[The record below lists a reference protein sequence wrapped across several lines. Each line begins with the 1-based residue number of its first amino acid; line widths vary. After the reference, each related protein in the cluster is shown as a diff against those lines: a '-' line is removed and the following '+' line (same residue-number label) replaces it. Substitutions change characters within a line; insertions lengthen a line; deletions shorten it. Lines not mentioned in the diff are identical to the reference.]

1 MKDTDWEIL
10 YRLYETPNMTKVADM
25 LYISQPSLT
34 KRVKSMEKDFGVKI
48 INRTSKGVKFTPEGE
63 YLHGIY
69 KRRKTWTIYL

>member
-34 KRVKSMEKDFGVKI
+34 KRVKVWKKI
-48 INRTSKGVKFTPEGE
+48 LELK
-63 YLHGIY
+63 
-69 KRRKTWTIYL
+69 

>member
-34 KRVKSMEKDFGVKI
+34 KRVKSNKSYFE
-48 INRTSKGVKFTPEGE
+48 RGE
-63 YLHGIY
+63 IY
-69 KRRKTWTIYL
+69 SRGRISSEAS